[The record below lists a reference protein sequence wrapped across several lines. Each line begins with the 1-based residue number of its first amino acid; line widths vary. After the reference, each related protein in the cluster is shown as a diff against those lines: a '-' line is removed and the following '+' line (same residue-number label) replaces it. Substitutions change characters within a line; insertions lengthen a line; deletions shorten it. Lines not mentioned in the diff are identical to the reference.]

1 MLRLS
6 GEMVNFLEILDIN
19 TKNDLLVMLRLIRKN
34 LKVTENTNYDYFYNM
49 IGVAIQ
55 QAYYTNAEQIEKFL
69 NYIKEKDN

>member
-6 GEMVNFLEILDIN
+6 GEMVNFLEILDVN

-34 LKVTENTNYDYFYNM
+34 LKVPENTNYDYFYNM

>member
-6 GEMVNFLEILDIN
+6 GEMTNFLEILDVN
-19 TKNDLLVMLRLIRKN
+19 TKTDLLIMLRLIRKN
-34 LKVTENTNYDYFYNM
+34 LKVTENTDYDYFYNM

>member
-34 LKVTENTNYDYFYNM
+34 LKVTTNTNYDYFYNM

-69 NYIKEKDN
+69 NYIKKKDN

>member
-6 GEMVNFLEILDIN
+6 GEMVNFLEILDVN

-34 LKVTENTNYDYFYNM
+34 LKVTANTNYDYFYNM

>member
-19 TKNDLLVMLRLIRKN
+19 TKNDLLIMLRLIRKN

-55 QAYYTNAEQIEKFL
+55 QAYYINAEQLEKYL
-69 NYIKEKDN
+69 NYTRKKDN

>member
-6 GEMVNFLEILDIN
+6 GEMVNFLEILDVN
-19 TKNDLLVMLRLIRKN
+19 TKTDLLIMLRLIRKN
-34 LKVTENTNYDYFYNM
+34 LKVTENTDYDYFYNM